1 MGGPNERGLFNGHPI
16 EWNKKRVQNLTGLWI
31 PLLVTYFSNYLNSFI
46 IKCILMIFCTNSID
60 GNIFLITNQ
69 HFSSHDICIL
79 DNVMLGVSDY

>member
-1 MGGPNERGLFNGHPI
+1 MPRILQCR
-16 EWNKKRVQNLTGLWI
+16 KKRVQNLTGLWI

-79 DNVMLGVSDY
+79 DNVMLGVSAY